1 MPATNPLGERS
12 SPVNQNRDYG
22 LVLVSLKETKEQ
34 KTIVGP
40 ILLLDDRML
49 CDVIQKLGALR
60 EKPHYF
66 SIILI
71 IDTPKSIFFFF
82 STSITTI
89 INRII

>member
-1 MPATNPLGERS
+1 MEEKVVMEEMEDLE
-12 SPVNQNRDYG
+12 
-22 LVLVSLKETKEQ
+22 E
-34 KTIVGP
+34 
-40 ILLLDDRML
+40 LDQEVRFRFWNFT
-49 CDVIQKLGALR
+49 LR

-82 STSITTI
+82 STSIMTI